1 MTWPSRLLKKT
12 HMLRCRS
19 IASLQRTVSTPPLVD
34 FSRAA
39 HLDLF
44 EQPAR
49 SCKKWRHRLATAALL
64 LPIALAGCGGD
75 QSATAV
81 IENSPAPRQVR
92 TATAVEAK
100 VARTVSATGT
110 LAAED
115 QVVLG
120 TKVIGRLGEISVDL
134 GSKVRK
140 GQAIAR
146 IDPSDYRL
154 RVDQAEAALQQAR
167 VRLGLPAEGKS
178 DKVDP
183 EQTSVVRQAAAA
195 LKEARLTHDRMAKL
209 WADNYVARAE
219 LDAAVA
225 QLAIAEGQYQNAL
238 EEARIRQGLLFQRR
252 SELEIARQQLA
263 DTTIVSP
270 MDGAVSERQGSVG
283 QYLTAGAPV
292 VTLVRIDPLRLRLAV
307 PERQVGS
314 VRIGQEVELTVEG
327 DSRRYSGR
335 VVRLSP
341 AISENNRTLLI
352 EAEVPN
358 RDGGLRPG
366 SFAKAEIVVEAGE
379 QIITVPRDA
388 IVTFAGIEKV
398 LTVAEGQAVEKRVR
412 TGRRVGEQIEVIEG
426 LAAGH
431 QVIVQPGNLVAG
443 QPVKV
448 VN

>member
-1 MTWPSRLLKKT
+1 MTWL
-12 HMLRCRS
+12 
-19 IASLQRTVSTPPLVD
+19 
-34 FSRAA
+34 
-39 HLDLF
+39 
-44 EQPAR
+44 R
-49 SCKKWRHRLATAALL
+49 SCKKWRDPLATAALL

-81 IENSPAPRQVR
+81 IENSPAPRQVKI
-92 TATAVEAK
+92 ATAVEAK

-134 GSKVRK
+134 GSRVRK

-178 DKVDP
+178 DKIDP
-183 EQTSVVRQAAAA
+183 EQTSVVLQAAAA

-209 WADNYVARAE
+209 WEGNYIARAE

-263 DTTIVSP
+263 DTVIVSP

-283 QYLTAGAPV
+283 QYLIAGAPV
-292 VTLVRIDPLRLRLAV
+292 VTLVRMDPLRLRLAV
-307 PERQVGS
+307 PERQAGTVRVG
-314 VRIGQEVELTVEG
+314 QTVELTLEG
-327 DSRRYSGR
+327 DTHKYFGR
-335 VVRLSP
+335 VARLSP
-341 AISENNRTLLI
+341 VFLENNRTLLI

-358 RDGGLRPG
+358 ANGILRPG
-366 SFAKAEIVVEAGE
+366 SFAKADIVIEAGE
-379 QIITVPRDA
+379 QIVTVPRDS

-398 LTVAEGQAVEKRVR
+398 LTVSEGKTVEKRVR
-412 TGRRVGEQIEVIEG
+412 TGRRLGEQVEIVEG
-426 LAAGH
+426 IAAGNE
-431 QVIVQPGNLVAG
+431 VIVQPGNLVAG
-443 QPVKV
+443 QPVRV